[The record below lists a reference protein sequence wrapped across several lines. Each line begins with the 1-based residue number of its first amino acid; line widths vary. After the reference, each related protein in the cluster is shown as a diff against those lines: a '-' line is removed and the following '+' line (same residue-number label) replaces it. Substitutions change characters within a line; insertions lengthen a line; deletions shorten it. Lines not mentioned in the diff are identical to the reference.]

1 MVDVPLGENVVL
13 LKDIDSLDVQYFM
26 QHVAFGSIV
35 LFDMLLWS
43 DDFKRL
49 VVSEYCKYHIAYL
62 M

>member
-1 MVDVPLGENVVL
+1 MYSILC
-13 LKDIDSLDVQYFM
+13 S
-26 QHVAFGSIV
+26 HVAFGSIV